1 MCAHIARLASIRAPP
16 RCRPLPRTP
25 QCPKMRRKIAGHAEP
40 RQSAGRIERMRPT
53 VRSPVLVFVAI
64 ALGVTAGSATAQA
77 PPSRAD
83 ADAMQAKIERVAAAA
98 DAPRP
103 ATAPPL
109 TTTFT
114 EREINAYL
122 ALDGPEVLPP
132 GIAMPRVQLGDAGRV
147 RARAIV
153 DLDGVRRSRERSA
166 FDPLAY
172 VTGAVE
178 VVATGRVEGSGGEA
192 VIRYESAT
200 VGGVAVPETVAQE
213 LLRFYTRT
221 PERPRGFAFD
231 EPFALPAGM
240 RAVSVER
247 GSATVTQ

>member
-1 MCAHIARLASIRAPP
+1 
-16 RCRPLPRTP
+16 
-25 QCPKMRRKIAGHAEP
+25 
-40 RQSAGRIERMRPT
+40 MRPI
-53 VRSPVLVFVAI
+53 VRGPVPILVAL
-64 ALGVTAGSATAQA
+64 ALGVAAGSAASQT
-77 PPSRAD
+77 PPSRAE

-103 ATAPPL
+103 AAAPPL
-109 TTTFT
+109 RTEFT
-114 EREINAYL
+114 EQEINAYL
-122 ALDGPEVLPP
+122 ALEGPAVLPP
-132 GIAMPRVQLGDAGRV
+132 GIAMPRVQLGAAGRV

-178 VVATGRVEGSGGEA
+178 VVATGRLEGSSGQG

-200 VGGVAVPETVAQE
+200 VAGVAVPKTVAQE

-231 EPFALPAGM
+231 EPFALPAKL

-247 GSATVTQ
+247 GAATVTQ